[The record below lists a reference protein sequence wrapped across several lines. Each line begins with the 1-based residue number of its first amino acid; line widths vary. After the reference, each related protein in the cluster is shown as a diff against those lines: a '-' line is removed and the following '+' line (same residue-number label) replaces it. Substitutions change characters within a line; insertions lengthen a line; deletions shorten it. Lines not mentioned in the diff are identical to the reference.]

1 MLQSVIQPKA
11 MPVILTTDEKRDV
24 WLRAPWDEAKALQR
38 PLPDGALKIVA
49 RGAGHMARPL
59 KEYFGKVKASDIYAY
74 GHGTPADFLAGP
86 IDAASVHWIITNPPF
101 RLAEDFI
108 QRSLIVARRGW
119 RSWRA
124 LSFSRASDDTA
135 RYSTRTL
142 LPNLLSSLRGFR

>member
-86 IDAASVHWIITNPPF
+86 IEAASVDWDHYQPSLPIGGGFYPALTH
-101 RLAEDFI
+101 R
-108 QRSLIVARRGW
+108 RSARGGDLGPHC
-119 RSWRA
+119 
-124 LSFSRASDDTA
+124 LSRE
-135 RYSTRTL
+135 RRTI
-142 LPNLLSSLRGFR
+142 PRDIRPEPSYQICSVH